1 MATAPDLM
9 GHNSGIR
16 DLAAEAVAD
25 LNDSLAQRDGFD
37 ARCKALVA
45 ASDRAVA
52 VDAETAGKCADL
64 IKMIKTATT
73 VIDGARVSVKAPYLA
88 ATRAIDDTARVLTTP
103 LEEAERKVRGKVDV
117 FTREERARQDAERRR
132 QEEAA
137 RAAEAER
144 REREAQ
150 AAAAGEPV
158 PEPEPAA
165 AAPAPVAEPA
175 TIRGDYGAQINAK
188 TVWKHEVTDW
198 TAAFAAVADNA
209 KVREAIDK
217 VIAAQ
222 VKAGTRSIPG
232 VRIFDDVA
240 VAIR

>member
-1 MATAPDLM
+1 MATAPELY
-9 GHNSGIR
+9 GHNSGTR
-16 DLAAEAVAD
+16 DLAAEAAAD
-25 LNDSLAQRDGFD
+25 LNDALSQREGFD
-37 ARCKALVA
+37 ARCVSLIA

-52 VDAETAGKCADL
+52 VDADTAGKCADL
-64 IKMIKTATT
+64 IKMIKTATA
-73 VIDGARVSVKAPYLA
+73 VIDGARVGVKAPYLA
-88 ATRAIDDTARVLTTP
+88 ATRSIDDAARQLTTP
-103 LEEAERKVRGKVDV
+103 LEEAERKVRSKVDV
-117 FTREERARQDAERRR
+117 FAREERARHEAERRR

-144 REREAQ
+144 REREA
-150 AAAAGEPV
+150 ASAAAGEPAPA
-158 PEPEPAA
+158 PEPI
-165 AAPAPVAEPA
+165 AAPAPSPEPA
-175 TIRGDYGAQINAK
+175 NIRGDYGAQVSAK